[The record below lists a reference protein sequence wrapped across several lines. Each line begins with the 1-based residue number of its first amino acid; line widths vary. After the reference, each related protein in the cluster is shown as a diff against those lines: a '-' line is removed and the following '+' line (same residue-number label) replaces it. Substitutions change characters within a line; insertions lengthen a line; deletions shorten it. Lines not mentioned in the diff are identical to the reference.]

1 MTMPKS
7 FQDKLSNLNELWLS
21 RQVENQ
27 SPEELAAEVVAYILA
42 REQLRNRVIPDTP
55 ASAERDRL
63 TLAKLEEPDMLDPA
77 HSVFEVFLR
86 RLSRDPESA
95 IRYITK
101 FIADRSAARSEIAR
115 KPRPKRRDKIMLTIY
130 DCLEGDLSLSAK
142 AVGAYLRND
151 PNIKLSGGVYRHEH
165 DASTMRE
172 ELLASRVSWAKKT
185 LRKNSDYHR

>member
-1 MTMPKS
+1 MPKS
-7 FQDKLSNLNELWLS
+7 FQEELASLNELWAS
-21 RQVENQ
+21 KQVENQ
-27 SPEELAAEVVAYILA
+27 SPEELAVEVVAYILV
-42 REQLRNRVIPDTP
+42 REQLRNRVMPDTP
-55 ASAERDRL
+55 ASAARDRL
-63 TLAKLEEPDMLDPA
+63 TLAALEEPDMLDPA
-77 HSVFEVFLR
+77 HSVFEVLIR

-151 PNIKLSGGVYRHEH
+151 PNIKLNDGVYRHEH
-165 DASTMRE
+165 DSSTMRE
-172 ELLASRVSWAKKT
+172 ELLASRVSWAKRT

>member
-1 MTMPKS
+1 MEKS
-7 FQDKLSNLNELWLS
+7 FEDELEGLKEAWLS
-21 RQVENQ
+21 EEGENEPPDELGNAVMDFILR
-27 SPEELAAEVVAYILA
+27 SERLRHRVLPGTPEADAIDRRTRASLH
-42 REQLRNRVIPDTP
+42 QPDT
-55 ASAERDRL
+55 
-63 TLAKLEEPDMLDPA
+63 LDPA
-77 HSVFEVFLR
+77 HSLFEGFIR

-95 IRYITK
+95 IKYITK
-101 FIADRSAARSEIAR
+101 FIADRSAARSKIAR

-151 PNIKLSGGVYRHEH
+151 PNIKLNAGVYRHEH
-165 DASTMRE
+165 DSSTMRE